1 MDGGAGGTRTPDP
14 LHAMQVLSQ
23 LSYNPTIG
31 PLIGAI
37 PDARPVRFCL
47 TARRAS
53 SASSIAG
60 SHHLRLASYRGVRVV
75 LPRPRV
81 RPLMDAA
88 LAARLPLE
96 VLDHVRHVRLT
107 PVYASLVERAI
118 QHLPRRTHEWCTGH
132 VLAVARL
139 LADEHEP
146 GALGSLAEDGL
157 RRAFP

>member
-60 SHHLRLASYRGVRVV
+60 SHHFRLASHRGVRVL
-75 LPRPRV
+75 LPRQRV
-81 RPLMDAA
+81 RPSIPEASVDPQERVWTAA
-88 LAARLPLE
+88 AATDRSSS
-96 VLDHVRHVRLT
+96 T
-107 PVYASLVERAI
+107 KASI
-118 QHLPRRTHEWCTGH
+118 
-132 VLAVARL
+132 
-139 LADEHEP
+139 
-146 GALGSLAEDGL
+146 
-157 RRAFP
+157 